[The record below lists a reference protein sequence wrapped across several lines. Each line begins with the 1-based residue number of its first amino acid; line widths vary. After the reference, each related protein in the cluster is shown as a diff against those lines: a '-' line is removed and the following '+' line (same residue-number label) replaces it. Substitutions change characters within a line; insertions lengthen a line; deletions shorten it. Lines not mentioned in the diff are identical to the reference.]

1 MISRKYSCPRVAC
14 CKVPHSRIDPD
25 GQFLGR
31 SGIRLSQRPDSP
43 VGNLLP
49 PCPGSPFS
57 PRDGGTSENGK
68 HQASLCSLT
77 ILRLTGQRPSAS
89 SAGASS
95 TFTGR
100 LGCELLLL
108 IRGRILVEAFVR
120 SRIARGRL
128 APSSCPVR
136 SKQPRVCQEVRLVE
150 RVELDLMALCD
161 LSANILSAALATRT
175 ISFKVVNFPKRLPIE
190 G

>member
-1 MISRKYSCPRVAC
+1 MISRKYSCQRVAC

-31 SGIRLSQRPDSP
+31 SGIRLSKRPDSP

-57 PRDGGTSENGK
+57 TQDGGTSENGK
-68 HQASLCSLT
+68 YQASLCSLT

-100 LGCELLLL
+100 LGCEPLLL

-120 SRIARGRL
+120 SRSARDGLHRL
-128 APSSCPVR
+128 LVQFGPSNQEYVR
-136 SKQPRVCQEVRLVE
+136 R
-150 RVELDLMALCD
+150 LDLLNASNCISWLYV
-161 LSANILSAALATRT
+161 TFRRT
-175 ISFKVVNFPKRLPIE
+175 YFRQRWLHAP
-190 G
+190 